1 MLTTSANIPPPSSI
15 CLMLGGR
22 GYISSLLCIADISFM
37 SAVTTK
43 NHDSPFPLK
52 IFLRHRANIWTSR
65 EIICYLYLYV
75 FVCVCVWVYVYVYV
89 YVYTYVCA
97 YAHTYVHGFCDAQ
110 VRLLLSPAIGS
121 KCISF
126 LFKFTAVCQRT
137 MKLKKQICKYVYRQ
151 SRGRINSSSG
161 VKCRPIG
168 VQLYQRTL
176 AQVTKCT
183 AWQNCIQSCWK
194 HTTERMLFRMTKLRF
209 Y

>member
-1 MLTTSANIPPPSSI
+1 MLTTSANLRPSSSI

-22 GYISSLLCIADISFM
+22 GYISSLLCIADISFI
-37 SAVTTK
+37 SAVMAK

-52 IFLRHRANIWTSR
+52 IFLRQRANIWTSR

-110 VRLLLSPAIGS
+110 VRLLRPHQIEEVSVSPFYS
-121 KCISF
+121 NSF
-126 LFKFTAVCQRT
+126 PSASEQWNWKN
-137 MKLKKQICKYVYRQ
+137 QICIYAYRQ

-168 VQLYQRTL
+168 VQHQPGS
-176 AQVTKCT
+176 AHAFVSAT
-183 AWQNCIQSCWK
+183 AVHN
-194 HTTERMLFRMTKLRF
+194 MTDI
-209 Y
+209 